1 MITSKQVIDL
11 TEEYNNTFNV
21 KGKTVILF
29 VNPTGSELKSL
40 KCEEFRFTADSSN
53 KKVYVWNGELALH
66 DDINRK
72 LNLGSR
78 KDLLVGEALLRG
90 SNLVMYQSDEIEV
103 SISPSLNIFKD
114 NVKRQQMMTLLFSIN
129 WSWLERYILDS
140 SKYIERRRLEFNT
153 KMDKIKKK

>member
-1 MITSKQVIDL
+1 MNV
-11 TEEYNNTFNV
+11 TEEYDNTFNV
-21 KGKTVILF
+21 KGKPVIVF

-40 KCEEFRFTADSSN
+40 KCEEFRFTADPVS

-66 DDINRK
+66 EDINRK

-90 SNLVMYQSDEIEV
+90 SSLVMYTSDEIDV
-103 SISPSLNIFKD
+103 SVTPSFYIFKD
-114 NVKRQQMMTLLFSIN
+114 NIKSQQTMTTLFSIN
-129 WSWLERYILDS
+129 WSWLEKYILDS
-140 SKYIERRRLEFNT
+140 SKYIEGRRLEFNK